1 MEFRQ
6 TLETRHS
13 VRAFSDRPV
22 DDQLL
27 TSLLEQSLASPS
39 WSNTQPYQ
47 LAVATGAVLDDLRRS
62 LSERFARAN
71 ALQKAPIWQKLAGV
85 VRGGVMPDGDFKPV
99 LKYPRDLQPRRVAT
113 GLGLY
118 QALGIE
124 REDRAGRDEQMAR
137 NFRFFDAPVA
147 VFVFVHDGL
156 GVYSALDAGIFL
168 QSLMLS
174 ATDAGL
180 GTCAQGALALWRSPL
195 EKHFSIPAHYKL
207 LCGVSLGYALDD
219 APVNQFRPGRQPL
232 QNLLIA
238 PQS

>member
-6 TLETRHS
+6 VLESRHS
-13 VRAFSDRPV
+13 VRAFSDRAV
-22 DDQLL
+22 DETLLEDLL
-27 TSLLEQSLASPS
+27 TRSLAAPS

-47 LAVATGAVLDDLRRS
+47 LAVATGDVLEALRS
-62 LSERFARAN
+62 ALSERFQRAN
-71 ALQKAPIWQKLAGV
+71 ALQQAPLWRKLAGV

-99 LKYPRDLQPRRVAT
+99 LKYPEDLQPRRVAT

-118 QALGIE
+118 KALGIE
-124 REDRAGRDEQMAR
+124 RNDRAGRDEQMAR

-147 VFVFVHDGL
+147 IFVFVHEGL

-195 EKHFSIPAHYKL
+195 EAHFDIPARYQL
-207 LCGVSLGYALDD
+207 LCGVSLGYALD
-219 APVNQFRPGRQPL
+219 APVNHFRPGRQPL
-232 QNLLIA
+232 ASLLVPKRA
-238 PQS
+238 